1 MAGALART
9 TANGAGVLAMSR
21 PPLVSPDVPSR
32 DRPEAPPH
40 ASRHGG
46 LPESGSM
53 TDPSHPKV
61 ISETVDVDAPPEVVF
76 AILSDPRQH
85 ARIDGSGSV
94 RELVKG
100 PERLSKGATFG
111 MDMKLFGLPYKIR
124 NTVVEY
130 DENRQIAWRHFGGHR
145 WRYVLEPTGGGT
157 RVTESFDYSRYGLL
171 PRLVVELAGFPKRN
185 REGIAGTLVKL
196 REAAESDAKGPAA

>member
-1 MAGALART
+1 
-9 TANGAGVLAMSR
+9 
-21 PPLVSPDVPSR
+21 
-32 DRPEAPPH
+32 
-40 ASRHGG
+40 
-46 LPESGSM
+46 M

-61 ISETVDVDAPPEVVF
+61 ISESVDVDAPPEVVF

-100 PERLSKGATFG
+100 PDRLGKGATFG

-145 WRYVLEPTGGGT
+145 WRYVLEPTGAGT
-157 RVTESFDYSRYGLL
+157 RVTESFDYSRYGLV

-196 REAAESDAKGPAA
+196 REVAESDAKGPAA